1 LHQGLQPLESE
12 ARQRLAVG
20 EEIRGFMTL
29 RVSASASSRPNS
41 TVPLEAPLAY
51 MEHATLREIDAMLLA
66 GTGTQSL
73 PLKGTLSASPVAIWL
88 LNA

>member
-1 LHQGLQPLESE
+1 MRSGTTSLRRENGQATCPDELELGSLTSNSCTASNLPFE
-12 ARQRLAVG
+12 A
-20 EEIRGFMTL
+20 F
-29 RVSASASSRPNS
+29 
-41 TVPLEAPLAY
+41 LAY
-51 MEHATLREIDAMLLA
+51 IEHATLREIDAMLLA